1 MDRNMSEVLSTLE
14 TRIQARHLLTHP
26 FYQAWSAGTLSLSA
40 LQEYSKQYYRQVEA
54 FPAYVSAVHANCPL
68 LPVRQQLLENL
79 LEEERGAEN
88 HPELWLRFAEALGV
102 HREEVATA
110 APLPAT
116 SALVETFRTLT
127 RERSYLAGVT
137 ALLAYEAQVPEVAVT
152 KIDGLKRFYGVT
164 DQRGLAFFQVHVHAD
179 RYHAETGWQ
188 ILREHLTPEQAEEV
202 LNSCEQALNA
212 LWGMLDGVYVR
223 YC

>member
-1 MDRNMSEVLSTLE
+1 MSNRMSEILSALE
-14 TRIQARHLLTHP
+14 QRIQAWHLLIHP
-26 FYQAWSAGTLSLSA
+26 FYQAWSAGTLSMAA

-54 FPAYVSAVHANCPL
+54 FPTYVSAVHANCPL

-79 LEEERGAEN
+79 LEEERGADN

-102 HREEVATA
+102 RREDVVSAT
-110 APLPAT
+110 PLRET
-116 SALVETFRTLT
+116 EALVSTFRTLT

-137 ALLAYEAQVPEVAVT
+137 ALLAYEAQVPAIAAA

-164 DQRGLAFFQVHVHAD
+164 DQQGLAFFQVHLQAD
-179 RYHAETGWQ
+179 RYHADTGRH
-188 ILREHLTPEQAEEV
+188 ILREHLTPDEAEEV
-202 LNSCEQALNA
+202 VNACDQALNA
-212 LWGMLDGVYVR
+212 LWGMLDGVYGR

>member
-1 MDRNMSEVLSTLE
+1 MDRNIGEVLSTVDQ
-14 TRIQARHLLTHP
+14 RIQARHLLTHP

-40 LQEYSKQYYRQVEA
+40 LREYSKQYYRQVEA
-54 FPAYVSAVHANCPL
+54 FPTYVSAVHANCPL

-79 LEEERGAEN
+79 LEEERGTDN

-102 HREEVATA
+102 GRKEVAAA
-110 APLPAT
+110 APLPET
-116 SALVETFRTLT
+116 TALVETFRTLT
-127 RERSYLAGVT
+127 RECSYLAGVT

-164 DQRGLAFFQVHVHAD
+164 DQRGLAFFQVHVQAD
-179 RYHAETGWQ
+179 RYHADAGRQ
-188 ILREHLTPEQAEEV
+188 ILREQLTPERTEEV
-202 LNSCEQALNA
+202 LTSCDQALDA